1 MKKTN
6 NYHYSLF
13 LLAGVLL
20 ISSCKEKAAQTAA
33 PPEIQVVNVVQKD
46 VPLKKDFVGQ
56 IYGFEDIAIRARVE
70 GFLEGIHFDEGFTVD
85 KGQLLYTI
93 DSQPFEAEVESMQ
106 SKVAEAQTYLV
117 NAENELAR
125 YKPLAEIN
133 AVSKSDLDA
142 AQASRDAAEASLE
155 AAEANL
161 KRAEINRSYT
171 RIKSPIRGIIGKTEA
186 RVGEFVGREPNPVI
200 LNMVS
205 DVSKARVEFFLTEAE
220 YLWIARETAHRAD
233 EDGTMDR
240 NRPENKNNLELIL
253 TDGSLY
259 TEKGSVEF
267 VSREIDVSTGSIL
280 VQARFD
286 NPRGLLRPGMYGK
299 VRLEVDVLEGALLV
313 PQRCVTELQGQF
325 SVYLLEEGNLIKT
338 RQVKAASKIGDLWLI
353 TEGLEAGDQVVIEGL
368 QKVVTGMEVVPVLTE
383 FRSQTNLNQ

>member
-1 MKKTN
+1 MKKIN
-6 NYHYSLF
+6 NYHYSIF

-20 ISSCKEKAAQTAA
+20 ISSCKDKSAQVA
-33 PPEIQVVNVVQKD
+33 PPPQIQVVNVIQKD

-70 GFLEGIHFDEGFTVD
+70 GFLEGIHFDEGFTVE

-93 DSQPFEAEVESMQ
+93 DSQPFEADVESMQ

-142 AQASRDAAEASLE
+142 VQASRDAAEASLE
-155 AAEANL
+155 AAKANL

-171 RIKSPIRGIIGKTEA
+171 RIKSPIKGIIGKTEA

-220 YLWIARETAHRAD
+220 YLWLSRESRRVAD
-233 EDGTMDR
+233 DGTVDR
-240 NRPENKNNLELIL
+240 TNPTLEDNLELIL

-259 TEKGSVEF
+259 TEKGTVEF

-280 VQARFD
+280 VQARFE

-338 RQVKAASKIGDLWLI
+338 RQVKATVKIGDLWLI
-353 TEGLEAGDQVVIEGL
+353 TEGLEAGEQVVIDGL
-368 QKVVTGMEVVPVLTE
+368 QKVATGMEVVPILTE
-383 FRSQTNLNQ
+383 FQSQTNLNQ